1 MTLANRDYKWR
12 MAQKYKAEN
21 GLGPDVMMGVC
32 PVEFVA
38 IGSHSRH
45 VPSETP
51 LAPSLSTGG
60 CFSSRL
66 FPYSFS
72 IPIFSACPEEITKQ
86 ILLFS
91 FTHSTTA
98 PPFVL
103 APSSHPAVFTARVVQ
118 KVLNKKYL
126 HSSNVNGACVQKSGT
141 SSGCDCKWG
150 KVGTVWHLLSRI
162 LLGLELKAFDVDG
175 CPLGCIRPLG
185 RPAAE
190 VLQSRFAVRSIF
202 YSPSPYLSLSFLLL
216 LSRSLSLS
224 FLLLLL
230 LLLLLLS
237 LSLSLS
243 ISPSPSPPLSL
254 SLSFLLLILIGSRH
268 AFLAPAV
275 LLFWS

>member
-1 MTLANRDYKWR
+1 MQKLLSWVPQSMTLANRDYKWR

-98 PPFVL
+98 PPL
-103 APSSHPAVFTARVVQ
+103 
-118 KVLNKKYL
+118 
-126 HSSNVNGACVQKSGT
+126 
-141 SSGCDCKWG
+141 
-150 KVGTVWHLLSRI
+150 
-162 LLGLELKAFDVDG
+162 
-175 CPLGCIRPLG
+175 CPCP
-185 RPAAE
+185 
-190 VLQSRFAVRSIF
+190 
-202 YSPSPYLSLSFLLL
+202 
-216 LSRSLSLS
+216 
-224 FLLLLL
+224 
-230 LLLLLLS
+230 
-237 LSLSLS
+237 
-243 ISPSPSPPLSL
+243 
-254 SLSFLLLILIGSRH
+254 
-268 AFLAPAV
+268 FLAPRSLHRQGRPEGAEQKV
-275 LLFWS
+275 PPLVQRERCVRPKERDVQRLRLQVGQSRHRLAPAQPHPARPRAQGLRCRRLPLGLHPAPRQARG